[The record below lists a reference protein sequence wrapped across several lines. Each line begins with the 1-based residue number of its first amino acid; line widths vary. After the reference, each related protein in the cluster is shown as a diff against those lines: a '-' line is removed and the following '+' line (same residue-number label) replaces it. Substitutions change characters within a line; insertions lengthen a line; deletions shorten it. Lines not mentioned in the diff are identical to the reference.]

1 MKKVWFYKKDDQK
14 EGPVARDEIEHLLA
28 TGAIDET
35 TLVWTESLGRW
46 VAISELEHFHFNA
59 LDVTPTVTVEK
70 AVHYERETDEGSRRP
85 RPWVRY
91 WARMA
96 DYALF
101 SAALTFGMSLA
112 APITYM
118 KQLDLLVQSK
128 FWTVTIL
135 FLWVFVETVLLVTWG
150 TTPGKW
156 LLKVKLRSEG
166 GKKLSFG
173 DAINRSFSVW
183 WLGLGIGIPLISFVT
198 LIVAAVKL
206 SNTGMTSWDRRGNY
220 TVVHENIGATR
231 TIFFILL
238 FVILGVMA
246 FSTFSYGV
254 VGQ

>member
-1 MKKVWFYKKDDQK
+1 MKKVWFYKKDERK
-14 EGPVARDEIEHLLA
+14 EGPVSRDEMEHLLE
-28 TGAIDET
+28 TGVIDET

-70 AVHYERETDEGSRRP
+70 AVHYERETDGGSRRP

-101 SAALTFGMSLA
+101 SSALSFGIVFA
-112 APITYM
+112 APITYTEW
-118 KQLDLLVQSK
+118 LDLLVHSK

-135 FLWVFVETVLLVTWG
+135 FLWVFVETALLVTWG

-156 LLKVKLRSEG
+156 LLNVKLHSEE

-183 WLGLGIGIPLISFVT
+183 WLGLGIGIPFISFVT

-206 SNTGMTSWDRRGNY
+206 SNTGMTSWDRRGRY
-220 TVVHENIGATR
+220 TVIHENIGATR

-238 FVILGVMA
+238 FIFLGVMA
-246 FSTFSYGV
+246 FSTFPQGTG
-254 VGQ
+254 GQ